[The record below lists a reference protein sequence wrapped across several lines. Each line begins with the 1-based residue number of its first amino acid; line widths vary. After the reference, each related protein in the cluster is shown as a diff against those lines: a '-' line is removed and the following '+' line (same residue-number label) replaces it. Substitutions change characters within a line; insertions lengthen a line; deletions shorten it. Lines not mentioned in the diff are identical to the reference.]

1 MGWRDADIPGVRSPP
16 LPDAD
21 APKLDGLAGK
31 GLGIMRMVVF
41 SEGRGLRVRIAMPC
55 ASRGTSSLRT
65 SWREAGCQ
73 AETCLGCTQAIFAG
87 VRGPPFR
94 GEARPKTGRLAGRA
108 PRGRERRFSRRGAVS
123 ASAWD
128 GRASA
133 KALHSD
139 QIR

>member
-1 MGWRDADIPGVRSPP
+1 MITR
-16 LPDAD
+16 
-21 APKLDGLAGK
+21 GK
-31 GLGIMRMVVF
+31 GTLGGLMEPSLGE
-41 SEGRGLRVRIAMPC
+41 SEV
-55 ASRGTSSLRT
+55 SL
-65 SWREAGCQ
+65 
-73 AETCLGCTQAIFAG
+73 AG